1 VEQLRRTDRDTAGR
15 DATIRRFR
23 QRHGFP
29 VTFVGFGLK
38 LDRSP
43 AGHKTVWF
51 DPSMAVTFNYGT
63 DYEPV
68 KVDEDHIA
76 RTIDEMDASELG
88 VIIANA
94 QVRVAVC

>member
-1 VEQLRRTDRDTAGR
+1 
-15 DATIRRFR
+15 
-23 QRHGFP
+23 
-29 VTFVGFGLK
+29 
-38 LDRSP
+38 
-43 AGHKTVWF
+43 
-51 DPSMAVTFNYGT
+51 MAVTFNYGT